1 MFVQKEYVL
10 SRLEQILEQI
20 EKVEPDYIALEG
32 TPTAFR
38 DIKTNLKYLIGDLHF
53 APNSKRTDD
62 LKSEKTYYFH
72 KRYIDFVRKENHLV
86 RRVRATGGLCVGAM
100 IVGDTIH
107 FGFCVTPKDEQ
118 YDKAFSRTFVDR
130 ELRDPTI
137 KEKLPKEVGNI
148 PEMLE
153 AVLDDLLCDRGT
165 YHYTGQRVETIKRV
179 YKEVRW

>member
-10 SRLEQILEQI
+10 ARLGQILEQI

-53 APNSKRTDD
+53 APNSKHVADVN
-62 LKSEKTYYFH
+62 SGKTYYFH
-72 KRYIDFVRKENHLV
+72 KRYYESDGFGG
-86 RRVRATGGLCVGAM
+86 RRVKATGGLCIGAK

-118 YDKAFSRTFVDR
+118 YDKAFSRAFVDR

-153 AVLDDLLCDRGT
+153 AVLDDVLCDRGT
-165 YHYTGQRVETIKRV
+165 YRYTGQRVETIKRV
-179 YKEVRW
+179 YKEVMW

>member
-10 SRLEQILEQI
+10 ARLALIIEQI

-32 TPTAFR
+32 TTTAFR

-72 KRYIDFVRKENHLV
+72 KRYFERDETHFV
-86 RRVRATGGLCVGAM
+86 RRVSATGGLCIGAK

-118 YDKAFSRTFVDR
+118 YDKAFSRAFVDR

-153 AVLDDLLCDRGT
+153 AVLDDVLCDRGT
-165 YHYTGQRVETIKRV
+165 YRFTGQRIETIKRV
-179 YKEVRW
+179 YREVRW

>member
-10 SRLEQILEQI
+10 ARLGQILEQI

-53 APNSKRTDD
+53 APNSKHTDD
-62 LKSEKTYYFH
+62 IKSGKTYYFH
-72 KRYIDFVRKENHLV
+72 KRYICFESKENHLV
-86 RRVRATGGLCVGAM
+86 RRVSATGGLCVGAK

-118 YDKAFSRTFVDR
+118 YDKAFSRAFVDR

-137 KEKLPKEVGNI
+137 KEKLPKEVSNI

-165 YHYTGQRVETIKRV
+165 YRYTGQRVETIKRV

>member
-10 SRLEQILEQI
+10 ARLGQILEQI

-38 DIKTNLKYLIGDLHF
+38 DIKTNLKYLVGDLHF

-62 LKSEKTYYFH
+62 LKSGKTYYFH
-72 KRYIDFVRKENHLV
+72 KRYFERDENHFV
-86 RRVRATGGLCVGAM
+86 RRVSATGGLCVGAK

-118 YDKAFSRTFVDR
+118 YDKAFSRAFVDR
-130 ELRDPTI
+130 ELLDPTI

-165 YHYTGQRVETIKRV
+165 YRYTGQRVETIKRV

>member
-10 SRLEQILEQI
+10 ARLALIIEQI

-32 TPTAFR
+32 TTTAFR

-62 LKSEKTYYFH
+62 LKSGKTYYFH
-72 KRYIDFVRKENHLV
+72 KRYFERDENHFV
-86 RRVRATGGLCVGAM
+86 RRVSATGGLCVGAK
-100 IVGDTIH
+100 IVGDTIY
-107 FGFCVTPKDEQ
+107 FGFCVTPRDEQ
-118 YDKAFSRTFVDR
+118 YDKAFSRAFVDR
-130 ELRDPTI
+130 ELRNPTV
-137 KEKLPKEVGNI
+137 KAKLPKEISNI

-153 AVLDDLLCDRGT
+153 AVLDDVLCDRGDMRL
-165 YHYTGQRVETIKRV
+165 TGQRIETIKRV

>member
-10 SRLEQILEQI
+10 ARLGQILEQI

-53 APNSKRTDD
+53 APNSKHVADVN
-62 LKSEKTYYFH
+62 SGKTYYFH
-72 KRYIDFVRKENHLV
+72 KRYFELDENYLA
-86 RRVRATGGLCVGAM
+86 RRLSATGGLCVGAK

-118 YDKAFSRTFVDR
+118 YDKAFSRAFVDR
-130 ELRDPTI
+130 ELRDPTVT
-137 KEKLPKEVGNI
+137 EKLPKEVSNI

-153 AVLDDLLCDRGT
+153 AVLDDVLCDRGSMRF
-165 YHYTGQRVETIKRV
+165 TGQRFETIKRV

>member
-10 SRLEQILEQI
+10 ARLGQILEQI
-20 EKVEPDYIALEG
+20 EKVEPDYVALEG

-53 APNSKRTDD
+53 APNSKRTND
-62 LKSEKTYYFH
+62 LNSGKTYYFH
-72 KRYIDFVRKENHLV
+72 KRYFERDEKRPIL
-86 RRVRATGGLCVGAM
+86 RVSATGGLCVGAK

-107 FGFCVTPKDEQ
+107 FGFCVTPKGEQ
-118 YDKAFSRTFVDR
+118 YDKAFSRSFVDR
-130 ELRDPTI
+130 ELLDPTI

-165 YHYTGQRVETIKRV
+165 YRYTGQRVETIKRV
-179 YKEVRW
+179 YKDVRW

>member
-10 SRLEQILEQI
+10 ARLALIIEQI

-32 TPTAFR
+32 TTTAFR

-62 LKSEKTYYFH
+62 LKSGKTYYFH
-72 KRYIDFVRKENHLV
+72 KRYFERDENHFV
-86 RRVRATGGLCVGAM
+86 SRVSATGGLCIGAK

-107 FGFCVTPKDEQ
+107 FGFCVTPKDAQ
-118 YDKAFSRTFVDR
+118 YDKAFSRAFVDR
-130 ELRDPTI
+130 ELRDPTVT
-137 KEKLPKEVGNI
+137 EKLPKNVENI

-153 AVLDDLLCDRGT
+153 AVLDDVLCDRGT
-165 YHYTGQRVETIKRV
+165 VRYTGQRIETIKRV

>member
-10 SRLEQILEQI
+10 SRLGQILEQI

-53 APNSKRTDD
+53 APNRKHVADVNSG
-62 LKSEKTYYFH
+62 KTYYFH
-72 KRYIDFVRKENHLV
+72 KRYYESDGFGG
-86 RRVRATGGLCVGAM
+86 RRVKATGGLCIGAR
-100 IVGDTIH
+100 IVGDEIY
-107 FGFCVTPKDEQ
+107 FGFCVTPEDKQ
-118 YDKAFSRTFVDR
+118 YNKIFSREFVNC
-130 ELRDPTI
+130 ELGDVTV
-137 KEKLPKEVGNI
+137 KEKLPKNVENI

-153 AVLDDLLCDRGT
+153 AVVDDVLCDRGT
-165 YHYTGQRVETIKRV
+165 VRYTGQRFETIKRI

>member
-10 SRLEQILEQI
+10 ARLALIIEQI

-32 TPTAFR
+32 TTTAFR

-62 LKSEKTYYFH
+62 LKTGKTYYFH
-72 KRYIDFVRKENHLV
+72 KRYLERHENHL
-86 RRVRATGGLCVGAM
+86 RLSATGGLCVGAK

-118 YDKAFSRTFVDR
+118 YDKAFSRAFVDR
-130 ELRDPTI
+130 ELRNPTV
-137 KEKLPKEVGNI
+137 KEKLPNEVGNI

-153 AVLDDLLCDRGT
+153 AVLDDVLCDRGGVRFT
-165 YHYTGQRVETIKRV
+165 DQRIETIKRV
-179 YKEVRW
+179 YREVQ